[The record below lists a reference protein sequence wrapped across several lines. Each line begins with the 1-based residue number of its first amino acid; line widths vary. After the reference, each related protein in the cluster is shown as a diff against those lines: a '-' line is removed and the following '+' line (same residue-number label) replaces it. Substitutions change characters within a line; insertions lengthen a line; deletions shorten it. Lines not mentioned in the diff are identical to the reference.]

1 MNNKDFLNQL
11 AGKANISLSEAKQLS
26 ETFTNMFADY
36 ADDGMVFS
44 IQGFGNFEV
53 KKKMERVVVN
63 PSTKQ
68 RMIVPPKLVLTF
80 KPSTSVKD
88 KFKKVGSP
96 ANMNVIATLGWSSY
110 DKAVQ
115 MSISDLQPLAT
126 AIAEPDDGYLI

>member
-11 AGKANISLSEAKQLS
+11 AGKASISVSEAKQLS

-36 ADDGMVFS
+36 ADDGTVFS

-88 KFKKVGSP
+88 KFKK
-96 ANMNVIATLGWSSY
+96 
-110 DKAVQ
+110 
-115 MSISDLQPLAT
+115 
-126 AIAEPDDGYLI
+126 